1 MTDKEQIAAIMKRLE
16 KLNLLHPLTG
26 GAVMLLMIR
35 GLLEGIDRTF
45 LTDWNE
51 WLDKVLGTK

>member
-1 MTDKEQIAAIMKRLE
+1 
-16 KLNLLHPLTG
+16 
-26 GAVMLLMIR
+26 MLLMIR